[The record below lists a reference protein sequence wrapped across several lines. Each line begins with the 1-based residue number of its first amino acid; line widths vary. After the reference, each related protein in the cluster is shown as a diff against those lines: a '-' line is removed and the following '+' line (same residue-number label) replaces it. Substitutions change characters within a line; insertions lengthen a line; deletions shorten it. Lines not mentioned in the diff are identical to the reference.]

1 VKAPRPTLA
10 LAAGFLALVLVA
22 ACESTPARRPNSTQ
36 TIVLTP
42 KDASPVVEMEIAS
55 AIHVVLPGPDA
66 GSGYAWEIASNNS
79 KILEQMGPLKA
90 AAAPGG
96 GTTTGVSFYSLRPG
110 RSVLRFFL
118 VRPEEQVAVPAG
130 SYEVTV
136 RVTD

>member
-1 VKAPRPTLA
+1 MKTPPPALA
-10 LAAGFLALVLVA
+10 LAAGFLAMVLVA
-22 ACESTPARRPNSTQ
+22 ACESAPARRPNTTQ

-42 KDASPVVEMEIAS
+42 KDPSPVVEMEIAS

-66 GSGYAWEIASNNS
+66 GSGFAWEIASNNS

-90 AAAPGG
+90 APAPGG
-96 GTTTGVSFYSLRPG
+96 GATTEVSFYSLRPG
-110 RSVLRFFL
+110 KSVLRFFL

-130 SYEVTV
+130 SYEMIV